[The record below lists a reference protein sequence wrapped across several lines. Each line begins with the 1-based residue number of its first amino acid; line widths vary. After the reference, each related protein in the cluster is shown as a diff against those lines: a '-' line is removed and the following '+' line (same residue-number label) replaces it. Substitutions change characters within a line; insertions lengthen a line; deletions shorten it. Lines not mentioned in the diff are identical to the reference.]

1 MRLVHQYLG
10 LGIGGLFL
18 LLSLWGLVQWLRNVD
33 PPPLYYRLLAVA
45 QVGLGLQV
53 IAGLVMFLGFRSGPF
68 DPLHATY
75 GGFPILVLIFA
86 HKYSSKLK
94 GLEWVAFAV
103 AGLFI
108 FGLQLRGFMTGL
120 EMVGGG

>member
-10 LGIGGLFL
+10 LGIGGVFL
-18 LLSLWGLVQWLRNVD
+18 LLSLWGLVQWIRNAD
-33 PPPLYYRLLAVA
+33 PGPMYYRLLAVA
-45 QVGLGLQV
+45 QVGLALQV
-53 IAGLVMFLGFRSGPF
+53 IGGIVMFLAFRDGPF
-68 DPLHATY
+68 DALHMIY

-86 HKYSSKLK
+86 HTYSKKLE

-108 FGLQLRGFMTGL
+108 FGLQLRGYMTGL
-120 EMVGGG
+120 EMS